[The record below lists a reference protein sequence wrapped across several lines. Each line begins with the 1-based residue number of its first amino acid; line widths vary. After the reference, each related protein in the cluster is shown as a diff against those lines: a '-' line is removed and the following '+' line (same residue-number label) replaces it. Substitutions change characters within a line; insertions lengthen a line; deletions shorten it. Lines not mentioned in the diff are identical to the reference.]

1 MVYLTIADVDPDE
14 TQDSKQEMWLIHA
27 RKCNEIALCC
37 SQNEWKQ
44 VLQLITHW
52 FAQDHLGLGLY
63 RFSAMS
69 TLHWV
74 LIVWKLTLIVRYKL
88 WHVERKVII

>member
-14 TQDSKQEMWLIHA
+14 TQDSKQEMWLIQVHA

-44 VLQLITHW
+44 VLQLIEIK
-52 FAQDHLGLGLY
+52 LGDTVRLMRLSSALLY
-63 RFSAMS
+63 SVMNAE
-69 TLHWV
+69 
-74 LIVWKLTLIVRYKL
+74 IVVCCCLL
-88 WHVERKVII
+88 